1 MNNVTWV
8 YPLALL
14 FDLVVGDPRSNL
26 HPVALIGRMIAWF
39 ERRLLVMD
47 DPVVWKR
54 IKGALLVL
62 LVLAITYGTAFEALS
77 LARQSLPPVA
87 Q

>member
-8 YPLALL
+8 YSLALL

-39 ERRLLVMD
+39 ERRLLAVED
-47 DPVVWKR
+47 T
-54 IKGALLVL
+54 
-62 LVLAITYGTAFEALS
+62 IT
-77 LARQSLPPVA
+77 
-87 Q
+87 

>member
-39 ERRLLVMD
+39 ERRLLAVED
-47 DPVVWKR
+47 TPGWKN

-62 LVLAITYGTAFEALS
+62 LVLTLS
-77 LARQSLPPVA
+77 FLAQLDLRVSKA
-87 Q
+87 